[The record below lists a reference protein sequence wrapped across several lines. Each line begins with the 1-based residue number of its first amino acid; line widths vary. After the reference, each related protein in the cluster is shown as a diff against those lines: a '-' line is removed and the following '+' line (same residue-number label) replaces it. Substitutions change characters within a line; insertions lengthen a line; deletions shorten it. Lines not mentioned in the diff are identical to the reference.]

1 MSESDGGLTVIEH
14 LEELRDRLIRAL
26 IALVVCTLFSLIF
39 TGQFLKV
46 LTAPMGVEKP
56 IFIRPTEMFFTYM
69 QVALIGGLA
78 LAMPVIAY
86 EFVKFVLPALF
97 AHERRYLYI
106 IIPAASFSF
115 LAGLAFA
122 YFLMLPAAIEVLLR
136 FGADIASPQWRIGEY
151 FSFVSALLI
160 GMGFVFELPLVI
172 FFLAKAGIVT
182 SKMLSSYRK
191 LAILLNF
198 ILAAI
203 ITPTGDPVNMSLV
216 VLPLLVLYEIGVLL
230 AKLA

>member
-1 MSESDGGLTVIEH
+1 
-14 LEELRDRLIRAL
+14 
-26 IALVVCTLFSLIF
+26 
-39 TGQFLKV
+39 
-46 LTAPMGVEKP
+46 
-56 IFIRPTEMFFTYM
+56 
-69 QVALIGGLA
+69 
-78 LAMPVIAY
+78 
-86 EFVKFVLPALF
+86 
-97 AHERRYLYI
+97 
-106 IIPAASFSF
+106 
-115 LAGLAFA
+115 
-122 YFLMLPAAIEVLLR
+122 MLPAAIEVLLR